1 MMTRGKHSSSRSI
14 NVASPKGMG
23 MPHVSFKVVAFGGTG
38 GISTLGRPG
47 GGGGGAYST
56 RQRRVRHFRRQHFRR
71 RFANTTAAI
80 AVDASSMNVPD
91 TVNLI
96 TTSTAAAAAVAAST
110 TQNVEV
116 VTTAIS
122 ATAAST
128 IPTQAA
134 AAASWTT
141 LAGLRL
147 KAGAAGGVGACLSH
161 VGGVPFD
168 VVKTRMQ
175 QEPEK
180 WSGSTLV
187 NVAQELVETE
197 GVSALTLGLRETATG
212 YFIQGALKYGLYEA
226 FKGALVPTTV
236 TAPVV
241 RVTLFALSAAAAEF
255 VGATAL
261 CQFEAAR
268 IRAVASADT
277 AKGEDSNGEDD
288 AFSSLTAVYARQVP
302 YTVTSLLTYEQL
314 TSVLYHTLAPD
325 APPAAFIG
333 VRVASAAGAAFIGA
347 ITSQPGDTL
356 LTIINSRT
364 GDSHAKN
371 GSKSSSDIV
380 QRVAQAEAAR
390 ARGASLVELASIL
403 KFNGLFLGL
412 RARFPHVLSIVLV
425 QLVVYDSVRELLG
438 LSATGR

>member
-1 MMTRGKHSSSRSI
+1 
-14 NVASPKGMG
+14 
-23 MPHVSFKVVAFGGTG
+23 
-38 GISTLGRPG
+38 
-47 GGGGGAYST
+47 
-56 RQRRVRHFRRQHFRR
+56 
-71 RFANTTAAI
+71 
-80 AVDASSMNVPD
+80 MNVPD

-236 TAPVV
+236 TAPLV

-268 IRAVASADT
+268 IRAVASA
-277 AKGEDSNGEDD
+277 E
-288 AFSSLTAVYARQVP
+288 
-302 YTVTSLLTYEQL
+302 
-314 TSVLYHTLAPD
+314 
-325 APPAAFIG
+325 I
-333 VRVASAAGAAFIGA
+333 
-347 ITSQPGDTL
+347 
-356 LTIINSRT
+356 
-364 GDSHAKN
+364 
-371 GSKSSSDIV
+371 
-380 QRVAQAEAAR
+380 
-390 ARGASLVELASIL
+390 
-403 KFNGLFLGL
+403 
-412 RARFPHVLSIVLV
+412 
-425 QLVVYDSVRELLG
+425 
-438 LSATGR
+438 